1 MYKWAKCRLA
11 GARALA
17 RLLNAF
23 ELGPENAVSVN
34 VDLEAALIKKR
45 VQNKY
50 ALASILAKK
59 DDTFACLFLDVPLGK
74 GLAEKLTA

>member
-1 MYKWAKCRLA
+1 
-11 GARALA
+11 
-17 RLLNAF
+17 
-23 ELGPENAVSVN
+23 VSVN